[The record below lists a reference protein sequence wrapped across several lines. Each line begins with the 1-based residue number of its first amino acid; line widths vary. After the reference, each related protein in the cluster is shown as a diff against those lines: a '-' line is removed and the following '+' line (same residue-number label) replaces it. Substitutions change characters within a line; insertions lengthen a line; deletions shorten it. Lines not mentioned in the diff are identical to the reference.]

1 MLDKKRTLALSSL
14 KGIAIVF
21 IAYFYHYRNDFC
33 INIGVNYPFDIT
45 TNGGG
50 YSGKRISFGGT
61 FV

>member
-45 TNGGG
+45 TNGG
-50 YSGKRISFGGT
+50 
-61 FV
+61 V